1 MIFPLSHR
9 ERGSEGE
16 RPVNQTK
23 PSPLVDGYG
32 VKAVMDTDYLLVSWA
47 YKILQYEE

>member
-9 ERGSEGE
+9 ERGNEEE

-23 PSPLVDGYG
+23 QNLQVDGMPFRG
-32 VKAVMDTDYLLVSWA
+32 FGGQKTRRNT
-47 YKILQYEE
+47 K

>member
-32 VKAVMDTDYLLVSWA
+32 VKTVIVTDYF
-47 YKILQYEE
+47 